1 MYNNIRTGILVATI
15 GAAFAALPACKESE
29 QDVKV
34 QVNLSISG
42 GSGSGTG
49 GSSRDTTLT
58 VSGKMEGGVV
68 KVDVPITL
76 PGNKNLYQLEITPA
90 YDFKTTRMQRYV
102 KMSSDTG
109 GSSPDTLYYKTSR
122 DSKDDDR
129 D

>member
-1 MYNNIRTGILVATI
+1 MYNSIRTGILVATV
-15 GAAFAALPACKESE
+15 GAILAVLPACKESE

-58 VSGKMEGGVV
+58 VSGKMEGGIV
-68 KVDVPITL
+68 KVDVPVTL
-76 PGNKNLYQLEITPA
+76 PYNKKVYQLDITPA
-90 YDFKTTRMQRYV
+90 YDYKTTRMQRYV

-122 DSKDDDR
+122 DDKDDDR
-129 D
+129 K